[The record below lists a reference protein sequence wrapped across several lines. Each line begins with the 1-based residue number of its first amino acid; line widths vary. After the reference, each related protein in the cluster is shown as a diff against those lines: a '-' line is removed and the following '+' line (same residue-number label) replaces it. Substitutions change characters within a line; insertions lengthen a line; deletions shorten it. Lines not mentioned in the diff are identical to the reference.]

1 MSELELRVSDA
12 EREAVAARLRQACV
26 EGRLTLAE
34 FSQRVEAAYA
44 ARTGVELE
52 PLLADLPAAS
62 AMAAVRRR
70 RARRFV
76 IGIFGGPTL
85 TGRWRAARR
94 IFALCLFAGV
104 DIDLRRA
111 ELSDPV
117 VTIYA
122 LTLFGGSDVYV
133 PKGVEVDMRGLAL
146 FGGNDE
152 WGDEGELHPGAPL
165 VRVVFLT
172 LFGGADV
179 RHVRG
184 DTDASLRELIGESR
198 RELPR

>member
-1 MSELELRVSDA
+1 MGELEVRVSDA
-12 EREAVAARLRQACV
+12 EREAVAVRLRQACV

-34 FSQRVEAAYA
+34 FSQRVDTVYA
-44 ARTGVELE
+44 ARTGAELE
-52 PLLADLPAAS
+52 PVLADLPAVS
-62 AMAAVRRR
+62 AARRR
-70 RARRFV
+70 RGKRFV

-94 IFALCLFAGV
+94 LFALCLFAGV

-117 VTIYA
+117 VTIYV
-122 LTLFGGSDVYV
+122 LTLFGGSDIYV
-133 PKGVEVDMRGLAL
+133 PKGVEVDMRGFAI

-165 VRVVFLT
+165 VRVVLLT

-179 RHVRG
+179 RHVRA
-184 DTDASLRELIGESR
+184 DSSASLRELIKESR